1 MMVVTRMPKSPSFKD
16 VLRGVIANRCYGL
29 LLNEAGYPLW
39 NKKLR
44 GFLERWL
51 NNQDDSARLEKIAAS
66 AERRGMS
73 REECFTRIATSAAV
87 ALFAGDPLSL
97 RTRSPEAWRSKSTD
111 YRNLVRCARSLAK
124 YYLRLSKNSP
134 RHFVAMLERRSQ
146 FYEQE
151 AKDLRRFS
159 DNALARASTAARQS
173 RGKKFS
179 QEHLLF
185 MGLLAARMRR
195 DFGKPHN
202 EAVAA
207 IANIAFPVIRAR
219 NGRPVTVTDEDVQKA
234 YTNGHIGAG
243 GFSFYVQELCD
254 EERSILQGMLSI
266 GDGEGAGKPQLLG
279 GDDHPQLDLVA
290 LQEIIG
296 KLDRK

>member
-1 MMVVTRMPKSPSFKD
+1 MPKSPSFKD
-16 VLRGVIANRCYGL
+16 VLRRVIANRCYGL
-29 LLNEAGYPLW
+29 LLDEDPLW

-44 GFLERWL
+44 GFLEGWL
-51 NNQDDSARLEKIAAS
+51 NNQDDSAILEKIAAG

-73 REECFTRIATSAAV
+73 REECFTRIATSAAL

-97 RTRSPEAWRSKSTD
+97 RTRSPKAWRSKSAH
-111 YRNLVRCARSLAK
+111 YLNLARGADSLSE

-134 RHFVAMLERRSQ
+134 RHFVAILERQGQ
-146 FYEQE
+146 FLKHE
-151 AKDLRRFS
+151 AKNLRLFS
-159 DNALARASTAARQS
+159 NNALARASTAARQS
-173 RGKKFS
+173 GGKKFS
-179 QEHLLF
+179 KKHLLF

-207 IANIAFPVIRAR
+207 IANVAYSRIRAR
-219 NGRPVTVTDEDVQKA
+219 DGQSVTVTAEDVRQA
-234 YTNGHIGAG
+234 YKDDPHFDAP
-243 GFSFYVQELCD
+243 GFSFYLQELCD
-254 EERSILQGMLSI
+254 EERPILQAISSLE
-266 GDGEGAGKPQLLG
+266 DRQ
-279 GDDHPQLDLVA
+279 LVA